1 MIVCL
6 VNRKGGCGKT
16 AATVASAGAL
26 TGTGKHILICDL
38 DPQSSASQIFFGSQT
53 VESLPRRRTV
63 AAVFDRHSDP
73 TPEHV
78 IHPTPVPNISII
90 PSNNNLSD
98 HNLPLA
104 LTPVSTT
111 SLTPFL
117 RQLRQSILIY

>member
-1 MIVCL
+1 ML
-6 VNRKGGCGKT
+6 DQQERRLWQDRRDGGH
-16 AATVASAGAL
+16 AGAL
-26 TGTGKHILICDL
+26 AATGKHILICDL
-38 DPQSSASQIFFGSQT
+38 DPQSSASQIFFGSST

-90 PSNNNLSD
+90 PSNNDLSD
-98 HNLPLA
+98 HNLPLPGG
-104 LTPVSTT
+104 TPVSTT

-117 RQLRQSILIY
+117 RGLRPSILIY